1 MVEMQE
7 ANQAVLHATQ
17 NSLIL
22 FDESGRGTAT
32 YDGMALAQS
41 IIEYVHDHVH
51 AKTLFSTHYHEL
63 TALEDNL
70 SELRNVHVGAVEKN
84 GELVFLHQVENGPA
98 DKSYGIHVAKL
109 AGMPEEL
116 LNRASDIL
124 SRLEE
129 ENQGKTISAVT
140 EPRKQ
145 LKINEEAQEAEK
157 PTTVNEDEQLSL
169 FSEKSV
175 DPKSE
180 KVLTDLKTLNLM
192 SLTPM
197 DVMNLV
203 NKWQQKLGK

>member
-1 MVEMQE
+1 
-7 ANQAVLHATQ
+7 
-17 NSLIL
+17 
-22 FDESGRGTAT
+22 
-32 YDGMALAQS
+32 MA
-41 IIEYVHDHVH
+41 
-51 AKTLFSTHYHEL
+51 
-63 TALEDNL
+63 
-70 SELRNVHVGAVEKN
+70 
-84 GELVFLHQVENGPA
+84 
-98 DKSYGIHVAKL
+98 
-109 AGMPEEL
+109 
-116 LNRASDIL
+116 
-124 SRLEE
+124 
-129 ENQGKTISAVT
+129 NQGKTISAVT